1 MEGSTSSIIFI
12 ALITTLLVVFNYRT
26 MRFKKNV
33 ADIVQ
38 QILAHNKRDR
48 MLRNQEFLHYFL
60 SSGNIWLAHM
70 DEDFRKTVMVQ
81 TGVSVLSIVG
91 GLALIAACVFCEVY
105 PLAIYPAAM
114 LVFAWKVGFSFE
126 TISKDEKVNAR
137 RAMENYK
144 KQYPNDPTVKQ
155 NKCTDKSPAW
165 YMTAK
170 KLARPAV
177 SAAARRMRNRKQRR
191 SSKRKE
197 IKRELCSAQLFV
209 VNERFRVSPWA
220 CCPLDWGMKAL
231 LK

>member
-48 MLRNQEFLHYFL
+48 MLRNQEFVHYFL

-70 DEDFRKTVMVQ
+70 DADFRKTVMVQ

-91 GLALIAACVFCEVY
+91 GLALIAACVFCEMY
-105 PLAIYPAAM
+105 PLAIYPVAM

-170 KLARPAV
+170 KLAKTGSLGRGKADAKPEA
-177 SAAARRMRNRKQRR
+177 KT
-191 SSKRKE
+191 
-197 IKRELCSAQLFV
+197 V
-209 VNERFRVSPWA
+209 VKK
-220 CCPLDWGMKAL
+220 GK
-231 LK
+231 K

>member
-48 MLRNQEFLHYFL
+48 MLRNQEFVHYFL

-70 DEDFRKTVMVQ
+70 DADFRKTVMVQ

-91 GLALIAACVFCEVY
+91 GLALIGACVFCEVY
-105 PLAIYPAAM
+105 PLALYPAAM

-170 KLARPAV
+170 KLAKTGSLGRGKADV
-177 SAAARRMRNRKQRR
+177 KTEAKT
-191 SSKRKE
+191 
-197 IKRELCSAQLFV
+197 V
-209 VNERFRVSPWA
+209 VKK
-220 CCPLDWGMKAL
+220 GK
-231 LK
+231 K